1 MRSKISKTNL
11 SRSREGLAVNHALP
25 SKDSLRPARQRP
37 ASISSPIIA
46 AFIAACLAGCTVG
59 PNYSKPK
66 AEVPAAF
73 VETPENW
80 KQAQP
85 SDAIAKG
92 KWWEIYQDQQLNEL
106 EEQVNISNQSLK
118 AAEAQFAEARAALRV
133 TRAQKYPTIT
143 VDPGA
148 FHDRISANRPLFNS
162 ASNAKREYNDFTIP
176 LDVSY
181 EADLWG
187 RVRRSVEA
195 SRSEAQASAADL
207 ANVSLSLHAELATD
221 YFQLRGLDAQKKL
234 LDDNVQSFEK
244 ALELT
249 QNRFQGGIASAVDVA
264 QAQTILE
271 TTRAQSI
278 DLGVQRAAFQHA
290 IAVLVGKPASVFA
303 LPALPLDTPPP
314 LIPSGVPSD
323 LLERRPDISAAERRV
338 QEQNAQIGVAK
349 AAYYPLVTLAG
360 SGGVESTVITTLIQ
374 GPSGLYS
381 LGGQAAQTL
390 FDGGKRKGT
399 LEQARATYDQSVDQY
414 RATILTAFQEVEDNL
429 AALRVLEDESTTQA
443 RAVAAAQHSLSLS
456 ETRYRGG
463 VANYLEVTTAQSAAL
478 SDEVTAVNLLT
489 RRMAAS
495 VLLIKALGGGWNTS
509 QIPHV

>member
-1 MRSKISKTNL
+1 VNRALRSKVFML
-11 SRSREGLAVNHALP
+11 YA
-25 SKDSLRPARQRP
+25 ARNGRRRF
-37 ASISSPIIA
+37 SPTVFA
-46 AFIAACLAGCTVG
+46 AIVAAWVAGCTVG
-59 PNYSKPK
+59 PNYVKPK
-66 AEVPAAF
+66 ADVPTAF
-73 VETPENW
+73 VETPDNW

-85 SDAIAKG
+85 SDAIEKG
-92 KWWEIYQDQQLNEL
+92 KWWEIYQDQQLNDL
-106 EEQVNISNQSLK
+106 EERINVSNQSLK
-118 AAEAQFAEARAALRV
+118 AAQAQFAEARAALKV
-133 TRAQKYPTIT
+133 TRSQIYPT
-143 VDPGA
+143 VSANPGA
-148 FHDRISANRPLFNS
+148 STDRVSSNRPLFNS
-162 ASNAKREYNDFTIP
+162 TLLKPNYNDFILP
-176 LDVSY
+176 VDVSY
-181 EADLWG
+181 EVDLWG
-187 RVRRSVEA
+187 RVRRLVES

-221 YFQLRGLDAQKKL
+221 YFQLRGLDAQKQL
-234 LDDNVQSFEK
+234 LDVTVQSYEK

-249 QNRFQGGIASAVDVA
+249 QNRFSGGLTSAVDVA

-271 TTRAQSI
+271 TTRAESI
-278 DLGVQRAAFQHA
+278 DVGVQRSAYQHA
-290 IAVLVGKPASVFA
+290 VAVLIGKPASEFA
-303 LPALPLDTPPP
+303 LPALPLDAQPPV
-314 LIPSGVPSD
+314 IPSGMPSN

-349 AAYYPLVTLAG
+349 AAYYPLLTLSG
-360 SGGVESTVITTLIQ
+360 SGGFESTAFTTLIQ

-381 LGGQAAQTL
+381 LGGQAAQTI

-399 LEQARATYDQSVDQY
+399 LEQARATYDQSVAQY

-429 AALRVLEDESTTQA
+429 AALRILEDESVTQT

-463 VANYLEVTTAQSAAL
+463 VTNYLEVTTAQTAAL

-495 VLLIKALGGGWNTS
+495 VLLIKALGGGWNVS

>member
-1 MRSKISKTNL
+1 
-11 SRSREGLAVNHALP
+11 VNRALP
-25 SKDSLRPARQRP
+25 SRTATLPRIRSAGGVGFWPVVVATIIT
-37 ASISSPIIA
+37 ASA
-46 AFIAACLAGCTVG
+46 AGCTVG
-59 PNYSKPK
+59 PNYVKPK
-66 AEVPAAF
+66 ADVPTAF

-85 SDAIAKG
+85 SDAIEKG
-92 KWWEIYQDQQLNEL
+92 KWWEIYQDSELNQL
-106 EEQVNISNQSLK
+106 EEQVNVSNQSLK

-133 TRAQKYPTIT
+133 TRSQKYPTISA
-143 VDPGA
+143 DPSA
-148 FHDRISANRPLFNS
+148 AHDRISANRPLFLSNS
-162 ASNAKREYNDFTIP
+162 AVKREYNDFNLP

-187 RVRRSVEA
+187 RVRRLVEA

-234 LDDNVQSFEK
+234 LDDTVQSFQK

-249 QNRFQGGIASAVDVA
+249 QNRFRGGIASAVDVA

-271 TTRAQSI
+271 TTRAEAI
-278 DLGVQRAAFQHA
+278 DVGVQRSAFQHA
-290 IAVLVGKPASVFA
+290 IAVLIGKPASVFS
-303 LPALPLDTPPP
+303 LPALPLDSPPP
-314 LIPSGVPSD
+314 VIPSGLPSN

-360 SGGVESTVITTLIQ
+360 SGGFESTVITTLIQ

-429 AALRVLEDESTTQA
+429 AALRILEDEAATQA

-495 VLLIKALGGGWNTS
+495 VLLIKALGGGWDAS
-509 QIPHV
+509 QIPRV